1 MKTERKENLK
11 RKQEAWK
18 EQVKKSKRQK
28 VNPPVV
34 AAYEEDDEKQQ
45 EEEDNQNDSP
55 AVQIENPVEIDNQL
69 VENHDQNEDD
79 LSDLEDIFQPKRQEN
94 SKESQD
100 PHLDNLAEFLDGFD
114 DDELE
119 NFLRDA
125 II

>member
-1 MKTERKENLK
+1 M
-11 RKQEAWK
+11 
-18 EQVKKSKRQK
+18 KKSKRQK